1 LEVSLQDKI
10 QPYLKIENL
19 KMSTRSKRTMMR
31 RMKRKKRKTK
41 TMKRMMRVKSL
52 KRRNCLLPRSQRLYK
67 NHEAQFSSKLIIKY

>member
-1 LEVSLQDKI
+1 
-10 QPYLKIENL
+10 
-19 KMSTRSKRTMMR
+19 MMR